1 MTINQ
6 YLARYNM
13 GYYLTDERGKESK
26 QYAFEHD
33 RIWSNDACLGYIAA
47 ALEEEGETIW
57 TIEDLIWK
65 VKQMQSKITVE
76 EAEAAHEHFLNML
89 EDIRNSENQNPN

>member
-47 ALEEEGETIW
+47 ALDEEEDIW
-57 TIEDLIWK
+57 TIEDIIWK

-76 EAEAAHEHFLNML
+76 EAEAAHEHFMNVLHEATNG
-89 EDIRNSENQNPN
+89 NNQKD